1 VRFNARTRVFLAI
14 SLIAAVVWTIFPI
27 YWMLATAVRPTTE
40 VFQVPLT
47 LWPTRLTWQNF
58 VTVAQGSS
66 PIGRFFLNSAITS
79 SLTAIVTVAVA
90 LPAGYA
96 FARMRFS
103 FSRTLFIGLLMT
115 QMIPLVLLILPIY
128 DLFLHLHLLD
138 SYLGLVVA
146 YTAFTIPFA
155 VWLMWSFCLGVPRE
169 LEEAARVDGAS
180 VFVAL
185 RRVIAPVLVP
195 AMIAVGGFAF
205 LDAWNNLLFP
215 LVLTTSYDMKTLAPG
230 LLFAYSGEYRDDWGG
245 IMAASLITAVPVIL
259 GFVAVQKYMTRGLEG
274 AVKG

>member
-1 VRFNARTRVFLAI
+1 MRFNARTRVFLAI